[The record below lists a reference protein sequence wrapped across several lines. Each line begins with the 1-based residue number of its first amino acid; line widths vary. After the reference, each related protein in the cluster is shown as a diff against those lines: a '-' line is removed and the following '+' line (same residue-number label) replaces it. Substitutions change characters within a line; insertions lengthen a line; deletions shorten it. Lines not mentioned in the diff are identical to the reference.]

1 MRIILTENQIEF
13 IRRYKKIKELIDE
26 GIDVLSQET
35 DLCDYD
41 SYGFLTEICW
51 QVSDKMEHLNLP
63 TDTVGMI
70 DNVHKWIKDN
80 FDTYISEKYEIAADH
95 LDCSEK
101 FDDADE
107 DDDVD
112 DDEDYIPGLMY
123 GVDNIQE
130 NDNDDDDDKYYS
142 LLKSSLLRRHNVI
155 MEEMDHY
162 ITNNISCDEYPDDV
176 DKFKDYILEQVT
188 DEMMF
193 NHNVNKWEWHDVYLS
208 LDNIIGKQIKKTF
221 KSWSKKHC

>member
-1 MRIILTENQIEF
+1 MKIILTENQIEF

-26 GIDVLSQET
+26 GIDVISNDE
-35 DLCDYD
+35 DFC
-41 SYGFLTEICW
+41 GFNSSAFIEEVCW

-70 DNVHKWIKDN
+70 ENVHNWVKDN
-80 FDTYISEKYEIAADH
+80 FDTYI
-95 LDCSEK
+95 LEK
-101 FDDADE
+101 FEIIIDNSNCNERFDDE
-107 DDDVD
+107 DE
-112 DDEDYIPGLMY
+112 DDEDYISGLMY

-155 MEEMDHY
+155 MEEMDHH

-176 DKFKDYILEQVT
+176 DEFKDYILEKVT

-193 NHNVNKWEWHDVYLS
+193 NHNVNKWEWHDVYL
-208 LDNIIGKQIKKTF
+208 LLEDIIGKQIKKTF
-221 KSWSKKHC
+221 KSWIRKHC